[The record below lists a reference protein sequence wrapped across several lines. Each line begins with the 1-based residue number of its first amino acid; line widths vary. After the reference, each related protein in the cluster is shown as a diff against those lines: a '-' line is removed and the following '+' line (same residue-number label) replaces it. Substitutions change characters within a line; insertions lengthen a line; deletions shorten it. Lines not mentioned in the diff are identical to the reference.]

1 MAGTFEYGSPTRSPK
16 WLSQHCPWDWQVQ
29 DFLNTLS
36 KEQAAAAKVTAT
48 RDSAGGVVYVVFY
61 PEA

>member
-1 MAGTFEYGSPTRSPK
+1 VSRPANTDPRPLT

-36 KEQAAAAKVTAT
+36 KEQAVAAKVTAT